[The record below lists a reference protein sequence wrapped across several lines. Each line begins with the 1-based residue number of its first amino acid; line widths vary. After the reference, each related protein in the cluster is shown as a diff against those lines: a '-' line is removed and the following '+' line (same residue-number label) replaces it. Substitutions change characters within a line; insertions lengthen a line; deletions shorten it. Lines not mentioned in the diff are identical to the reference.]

1 MSFHRRTDSCP
12 PTLSTLDQIV
22 NELSQGLQKRG
33 YQSLLV
39 TAASATALLDHCFE
53 AHPLYMRDFDL
64 VLLADRRVTRE
75 WITELG
81 ESLSS
86 PTLRFI
92 PRYVWPRQRCHPQH
106 PGKPWNAGW
115 GIVFDAD
122 GLEVDLSIFHDAEAH
137 DTNGLLNIH
146 RIRLP
151 LTQERP
157 LSRLAEDLQHSTPA
171 EALAAG
177 WFEDP
182 WDGYAGWRQRRA
194 QVVAWHSIALE
205 PIQGAIRIV
214 RDSVQKLHQRRL
226 QPSIARGLRR
236 CIQRGTEVDTAYLD
250 MRNLLKVLTDGEAAR
265 ELEILEELGAFDRW
279 LPALG
284 RQIADLGFEALTE
297 ILDVQD
303 PSCPWVEA
311 RLRGLLTQLTE
322 LERTEVIQ
330 AVALPEPR
338 LAAKLE
344 RAPELQDPQPR
355 PLAC

>member
-1 MSFHRRTDSCP
+1 MSFTRRSDACP
-12 PTLSTLDQIV
+12 PTLSTLDQIAD
-22 NELSQGLQKRG
+22 ELLQGLENQG
-33 YQSLLV
+33 YRSLLI

-53 AHPLYMRDFDL
+53 SHPLYMRDFDF
-64 VLLADRRVTRE
+64 VLLANQQVTRE

-86 PTLRFI
+86 PSLQFI
-92 PRYVWPRQRCHPQH
+92 PRYVWPRQRCHPEH
-106 PGKPWNAGW
+106 PGEPWNAGW

-122 GLEVDLSIFHDAEAH
+122 GLEVDLSIFHHAEAH

-151 LTQERP
+151 LTRQRP
-157 LSRLAEDLQHSTPA
+157 LRQLADDLRHSTPS

-182 WDGYAGWRQRRA
+182 WDGYASWRQRRA
-194 QVVAWHSIALE
+194 RVVAWHSIELE

-214 RDSVQKLHQRRL
+214 RDYVQKLHQRRL
-226 QPSIARGLRR
+226 HPSIARGLRH
-236 CIQRGTEVDTAYLD
+236 CIQRGSQVDTAYLD
-250 MRNLLKVLTDGEAAR
+250 MRNLLKVLTDVEAAR
-265 ELEILEELGAFDRW
+265 ELEILEELGVFDAW

-284 RQIADLGFEALTE
+284 RRIAELGFEALADL
-297 ILDVQD
+297 LDVQD

-311 RLRGLLTQLTE
+311 RLRDLLAQLTE
-322 LERTEVIQ
+322 AERTEIIQ

-338 LAAKLE
+338 LAARLE
-344 RAPELQDPQPR
+344 RDPGSQDPQSQ